1 MNTMW
6 FDAVWAQPWLRSSCC
21 LDVLFYRS
29 PVPLRVLSAARH
41 RERERESRFRK
52 LEACTLQVFELCHW
66 RQHSHKVDGCPS
78 PEVFPC
84 QQACSALCRW
94 IQTLSASQTG
104 PFVWVFGKLF
114 ALPPNPTCQ
123 KNTTATASSLWSS
136 AGSQLFLKKRES
148 MIKQPAL
155 IKSHLIFTNKEKK
168 NKKSMLLLIISLQWF
183 TYFFFLPPK
192 STYLFQNCSS
202 VAPWMPRDY
211 FAVTRGG
218 SRI

>member
-21 LDVLFYRS
+21 LDVVFYRS

-41 RERERESRFRK
+41 RERESRFRK

-94 IQTLSASQTG
+94 IQTLSASQTE

-114 ALPPNPTCQ
+114 ALPPTWPARKTPQLLHPLCGAAQ
-123 KNTTATASSLWSS
+123 EAS
-136 AGSQLFLKKRES
+136 F
-148 MIKQPAL
+148 
-155 IKSHLIFTNKEKK
+155 FF
-168 NKKSMLLLIISLQWF
+168 KKSQW
-183 TYFFFLPPK
+183 LNSP
-192 STYLFQNCSS
+192 L
-202 VAPWMPRDY
+202 
-211 FAVTRGG
+211 
-218 SRI
+218 

>member
-1 MNTMW
+1 MYQSVTFGFVSIEGRVNEHHV
-6 FDAVWAQPWLRSSCC
+6 VWCC
-21 LDVLFYRS
+21 
-29 PVPLRVLSAARH
+29 LSAAVTPLQLLFGCSVLAESCSASGFICSPPQRA
-41 RERERESRFRK
+41 RERESRFRK

-94 IQTLSASQTG
+94 IQTLSASQTE

-114 ALPPNPTCQ
+114 ALPPTWPARKTPQLLRPLCGAAQ
-123 KNTTATASSLWSS
+123 EAS
-136 AGSQLFLKKRES
+136 FFFFKKS

-168 NKKSMLLLIISLQWF
+168 TRKACFCLS
-183 TYFFFLPPK
+183 FLW
-192 STYLFQNCSS
+192 N
-202 VAPWMPRDY
+202 D
-211 FAVTRGG
+211 
-218 SRI
+218 

>member
-41 RERERESRFRK
+41 RARERESRFRK

-94 IQTLSASQTG
+94 IQTLSASQTE

-114 ALPPNPTCQ
+114 ALPPTWPARKTPQLLRPLCGAAQ
-123 KNTTATASSLWSS
+123 EASF
-136 AGSQLFLKKRES
+136 FLKKS

-168 NKKSMLLLIISLQWF
+168 TRKACFCLS
-183 TYFFFLPPK
+183 FLW
-192 STYLFQNCSS
+192 N
-202 VAPWMPRDY
+202 D
-211 FAVTRGG
+211 
-218 SRI
+218 

>member
-21 LDVLFYRS
+21 LDVVFYRS
-29 PVPLRVLSAARH
+29 PVPLRVLSAACH
-41 RERERESRFRK
+41 RERESRFRK

-94 IQTLSASQTG
+94 IQTLCFTDRAFCLGIWEAFCT
-104 PFVWVFGKLF
+104 
-114 ALPPNPTCQ
+114 PPNLTCQ

-136 AGSQLFLKKRES
+136 AGSQLFFKKV
-148 MIKQPAL
+148 
-155 IKSHLIFTNKEKK
+155 N
-168 NKKSMLLLIISLQWF
+168 
-183 TYFFFLPPK
+183 
-192 STYLFQNCSS
+192 
-202 VAPWMPRDY
+202 D
-211 FAVTRGG
+211 
-218 SRI
+218 

>member
-21 LDVLFYRS
+21 LDVVFYRS

-41 RERERESRFRK
+41 RERESRFRK

-94 IQTLSASQTG
+94 IQTLSASQTE

-114 ALPPNPTCQ
+114 ALPPTWPARKTPQLLRPLCGAAQ
-123 KNTTATASSLWSS
+123 EASF
-136 AGSQLFLKKRES
+136 FLKKS

-168 NKKSMLLLIISLQWF
+168 TRKACFCLS
-183 TYFFFLPPK
+183 FLW
-192 STYLFQNCSS
+192 N
-202 VAPWMPRDY
+202 D
-211 FAVTRGG
+211 
-218 SRI
+218 

>member
-6 FDAVWAQPWLRSSCC
+6 FDAVRAQPWLRSCFYS
-21 LDVLFYRS
+21 DVLFYRS
-29 PVPLRVLSAARH
+29 PVPLRVLSAAHHRE

-114 ALPPNPTCQ
+114 ALPPTRPARKTPQLLRPLCGAAQ
-123 KNTTATASSLWSS
+123 EASF
-136 AGSQLFLKKRES
+136 FLKKAS
-148 MIKQPAL
+148 
-155 IKSHLIFTNKEKK
+155 
-168 NKKSMLLLIISLQWF
+168 QW
-183 TYFFFLPPK
+183 LNSP
-192 STYLFQNCSS
+192 L
-202 VAPWMPRDY
+202 
-211 FAVTRGG
+211 
-218 SRI
+218 